1 MTSPG
6 GHGTEL
12 PVVVSTL
19 SGAGRGRDRESG
31 LRDLVGAQFSPRFY
45 YPASILE
52 LRAIVSAVVVS
63 GATHIG
69 ISGGDGTM
77 HHAVNAL
84 GDAPVIVVPFPG
96 GSGNDFCRGIGLE
109 GGPQATARALRSGI
123 TRRVDLL
130 EVNGHRVCTVAGIGI
145 VAATGVQMAQLM
157 APHSAWRPL
166 LRALGAFAYMG
177 AAGLRLL
184 LAPHVTA
191 NARVRWRETRSEWFE
206 VTSEVHGLFLA
217 NLATLGAGL
226 RLPVP
231 GRSDDGLIELVRLPE
246 NPRVRLLR
254 GLARLRSGRPLPEG
268 LIDVK
273 RAAEAEIDW
282 PGGSALLGDGEDLG
296 RFDRFHVRTLPGA
309 LQVVRAE

>member
-1 MTSPG
+1 MTSSAGAG
-6 GHGTEL
+6 GDL
-12 PVVVSTL
+12 PVVVSTV
-19 SGAGRGRDRESG
+19 SGAGTGRRREAV
-31 LRDLVGAQFSPRFY
+31 LRELIGAEFRPRFF
-45 YPASILE
+45 YPTSIDE
-52 LRAIVSAVVVS
+52 LRAVVAGLAAS
-63 GATHIG
+63 GASHIG
-69 ISGGDGTM
+69 VSGGDGTM
-77 HHAVNAL
+77 HHVVNAL
-84 GDAPVIVVPFPG
+84 GDAPATLVPFPG
-96 GSGNDFCRGIGLE
+96 GSGNDFCRGLGLDGDPE
-109 GGPQATARALRSGI
+109 ATARALGSGV

-145 VAATGVQMAQLM
+145 VAATGVQMARLM
-157 APHSAWRPL
+157 APGSAWRLPL
-166 LRALGAFAYMG
+166 RSLGALGYMG

-191 NARVRWRETRSEWFE
+191 RARVRWRQTSGDWSE

-231 GRSDDGLIELVRLPE
+231 GHSDDGQIEVVRLPE

-254 GLARLRSGRPLPEG
+254 GLARLRSGRPLPDG

-273 RAAEAEIDW
+273 RAAEAEIEW

-296 RFDRFHVRTLPGA
+296 RFDRFRVRTLPRA
-309 LQVVRAE
+309 LQVVSL

>member
-1 MTSPG
+1 MSSPG
-6 GHGTEL
+6 GDL
-12 PVVVSTL
+12 PVVVSTV
-19 SGAGRGRDRESG
+19 SGAGAGRRREAV
-31 LRDLVGAQFSPRFY
+31 LRELIAAPFRPRFF
-45 YPASILE
+45 YPASIDE
-52 LRAIVSAVVVS
+52 LRVVVAGLAAS
-63 GATHIG
+63 GASHIG
-69 ISGGDGTM
+69 VSGGDGTM

-84 GDAPVIVVPFPG
+84 GDAPATLVPFPG
-96 GSGNDFCRGIGLE
+96 GSGNDFCRGLGLD
-109 GGPQATARALRSGI
+109 GDPAATARALGSGV

-145 VAATGVQMAQLM
+145 VAATGVQMARLM
-157 APHSAWRPL
+157 APGSAWRLPL
-166 LRALGAFAYMG
+166 RSLGALAYMG
-177 AAGLRLL
+177 AAALRLL

-191 NARVRWRETRSEWFE
+191 RARVRWRETSGDWSE

-231 GRSDDGLIELVRLPE
+231 GHCDDGQIEVVRLPK

-254 GLARLRSGRPLPEG
+254 GLARLRSGRPLPDG

-273 RAAEAEIDW
+273 RAAEAEIEW

-296 RFDRFHVRTLPGA
+296 RFDRFRVRTLPRA
-309 LQVVRAE
+309 LQVVSP

>member
-1 MTSPG
+1 MLR
-6 GHGTEL
+6 EL
-12 PVVVSTL
+12 I
-19 SGAGRGRDRESG
+19 GAEFR
-31 LRDLVGAQFSPRFY
+31 PRFF
-45 YPASILE
+45 YPTSIDE
-52 LRAIVSAVVVS
+52 LRAVVAGLAASSAS
-63 GATHIG
+63 HIG
-69 ISGGDGTM
+69 VSGGDGTL

-84 GDAPVIVVPFPG
+84 GDSPATLVPFPG
-96 GSGNDFCRGIGLE
+96 GSGNDFCRGLGLD
-109 GGPQATARALRSGI
+109 GDPAATARALRSGV

-145 VAATGVQMAQLM
+145 VAATGVQMARLM
-157 APHSAWRPL
+157 APGSAWRLPL
-166 LRALGAFAYMG
+166 RSLGALGYMG
-177 AAGLRLL
+177 AAALRLL

-191 NARVRWRETRSEWFE
+191 RARVRWRETSGDWSE

-231 GRSDDGLIELVRLPE
+231 GHSDDGQIEVVRLPE

-254 GLARLRSGRPLPEG
+254 GLARLRSGRPLPDG

-273 RAAEAEIDW
+273 RAAEAEIEW

-296 RFDRFHVRTLPGA
+296 RFDRFRVRTLPRA
-309 LQVVRAE
+309 LQVVSL